1 MVGLHAADTIMTNE
15 GLRVEGPAN
24 PTSQSARHL
33 FRAYGLLFASSIPVP
48 EMTPVDADAVGDQ
61 QPDVNISLG
70 TMPEHLE
77 QALIY
82 PSGHEANAEQF
93 LLRVADVGEYLVS
106 RGVDIVIDPAPGVTA
121 HELRVFMLGTCL
133 GVLLHQRG
141 FLVLH
146 ASGIGTEQG
155 AVLFA
160 GNSGAGKSTLLAE
173 LLRRGEKMLVDDVCA
188 IRVRD
193 DALPIV
199 VPSYPRT
206 RLWGETA
213 ARLSIDTTDLTRT
226 RPQMDKYE
234 RQVPEQFWDR
244 EVPLFRLY
252 HLAGSNGSELSLMRL
267 GPLEAFNTVLHNT
280 YRKVLLEGLVRQRE
294 HFEMVSRTAR
304 ASTVIRVIRPVETF
318 QLRELADLVML
329 DLQEG

>member
-1 MVGLHAADTIMTNE
+1 MTHE
-15 GLRVEGPAN
+15 RYRAEDQSD
-24 PTSQSARHL
+24 PTVRSTSHL

-48 EMTPVDADAVGDQ
+48 EMTPVDDDGVGDRR
-61 QPDVNISLG
+61 PDVTISLG
-70 TMPEHLE
+70 PTPRHLD
-77 QALIY
+77 QALTY

-93 LLRVADVGEYLVS
+93 LLRVADVGQYLVS
-106 RGVDIVIDPAPGVTA
+106 GGVDIVIDPAPGVTS

-146 ASGIGTEQG
+146 ASGIGTERG

-173 LLRRGEKMLVDDVCA
+173 LLGRGEKMLVDDVCA
-188 IRVRD
+188 IHVG
-193 DALPIV
+193 AETLPIV

-206 RLWGETA
+206 RVWGETA
-213 ARLSIDTTDLTRT
+213 ARLSIDTTGLPRT

-244 EVPLFRLY
+244 EAPLLRLY
-252 HLAGSNGSELSLMRL
+252 HLAGSNGSELSLTRL
-267 GPLEAFNTVLHNT
+267 GPLEAFHTVLHNT

-294 HFEMVSRTAR
+294 HFEMVSRAAR
-304 ASTVIRVIRPVETF
+304 ASTVIRVIRPAETF
-318 QLRELADLVML
+318 QLRELADLIML